1 MSQIFVAGG
10 SGFIGTNFRKFYKN
24 EYKADLDYCTSRR
37 VVQFGELNEFKS
49 FQHISFKQYDLVI
62 HAAAFT
68 GGLEVIKKQPDRLI
82 SENTKITLDLLE
94 ACARD
99 KVKNFVFISSSAVY
113 PSSFEPLKESDG
125 FVGDPDPAFFGPGW
139 MKRYCEK
146 LCAYYS
152 DRYGMNIL
160 IIRPSNVYGP
170 YDHFEDNRSH
180 VIPALIKKFDAEDNV
195 TVFGLPN
202 VIRDFI
208 YVDDF
213 SNAILALIS
222 RGFRGVE
229 TYNVASGIS
238 LTMDMIA
245 STIENVI
252 LNNEQTLRSIQYYFD
267 TTKPITRKVQ
277 KIDITKM
284 KIEAQTKFYDGIQK
298 TYEYYKSIK

>member
-1 MSQIFVAGG
+1 
-10 SGFIGTNFRKFYKN
+10 
-24 EYKADLDYCTSRR
+24 
-37 VVQFGELNEFKS
+37 
-49 FQHISFKQYDLVI
+49 
-62 HAAAFT
+62 
-68 GGLEVIKKQPDRLI
+68 
-82 SENTKITLDLLE
+82 
-94 ACARD
+94 
-99 KVKNFVFISSSAVY
+99 VFISSSAVY
-113 PSSFEPLKESDG
+113 PSSQEALKESDG

-180 VIPALIKKFDAEDNV
+180 VIPALIKKFDMEEKV

-213 SNAILALIS
+213 ASTLFSLIQ
-222 RGFRGVE
+222 RGYKGLE
-229 TYNVASGIS
+229 TFNVASGEH
-238 LTMDMIA
+238 LTMNVVA
-245 STIENVI
+245 SVIENVL
-252 LNNEQTLRSIQYYFD
+252 LNNKQNASRYGYFFD

-277 KIDITKM
+277 KIDITKLENAGM
-284 KIEAQTKFYDGIQK
+284 PPTTKFYDGIQK